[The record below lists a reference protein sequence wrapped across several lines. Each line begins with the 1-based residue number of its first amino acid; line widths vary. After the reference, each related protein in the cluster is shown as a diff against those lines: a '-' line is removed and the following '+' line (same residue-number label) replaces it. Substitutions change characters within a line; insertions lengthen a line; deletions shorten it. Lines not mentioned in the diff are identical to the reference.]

1 MFSYHSSCMG
11 VLMDEKLF
19 PVHKPSILH
28 NTHLAGASLLWPC
41 TGGRWVT
48 FYPSKWV
55 KILFYFIFSYSS
67 NFIDIYI
74 QKKIYI
80 YPNFFIGLHDI
91 AKNVKDAESLL
102 KFHIMFIRSLMDDH
116 ELSYMIKMKEKKKKK
131 VGSLFTNWVDM
142 KDLR

>member
-1 MFSYHSSCMG
+1 M
-11 VLMDEKLF
+11 
-19 PVHKPSILH
+19 
-28 NTHLAGASLLWPC
+28 
-41 TGGRWVT
+41 
-48 FYPSKWV
+48 
-55 KILFYFIFSYSS
+55 
-67 NFIDIYI
+67 
-74 QKKIYI
+74 
-80 YPNFFIGLHDI
+80 HDI